1 MWVFILTL
9 AVLVLWIYQ
18 IVLSRRWKGDVSR
31 LEDALRLL
39 ESKLVAPPPHV
50 GHTVAAPVAAAEIV
64 APPPAEPVPVEKLK
78 PSAAPAPAS
87 TYASQLDHI
96 IGEGFR
102 DEPVDVEPARIE
114 VASQGWEAALGGD
127 WLNKIG
133 VLVLVIGLVLF
144 IGYSFS
150 MLGPAGRV
158 AVAAG
163 VSALMLIGG
172 AVIER
177 REKYRVAA
185 RGLLGGGWAALYAT
199 TYAAHALEAARVI
212 SSPTLA
218 TVLLAAV
225 ALAMIL
231 HSLRYRSQVVTGVAY
246 FVAFITLAITQLNFF
261 AVVALAPL
269 AVSLVY
275 LSHRFRWTAMVEAG
289 IPATF
294 GIYMLHASQSQGGSL
309 AAGQTVL
316 FVYWLVFEA
325 FDVLASRR
333 RDDVARASAVFPF
346 NAICFTAV
354 SVIQWAAVSNHTLYQ
369 FFLMA
374 AGAYLLSSLVRA
386 VIVPPV
392 ASAEE
397 LTALYRAK
405 SGGYEGAITLAA
417 TFAAVAIALKLSGL
431 SMAIALMTEAEL
443 LFLAGHRLRQRFL
456 RRLGSAVFI
465 VANARLVAF
474 DVPQGT
480 HVTIAGSQ
488 WYAWS
493 PVALLEAAVFYL
505 NRFVSRRGSLYSG
518 LAAGLVLL
526 VLWFE
531 APSAYVGLSCLL
543 LAVALHEISI
553 WKRLRD
559 FAIQSYFVGALGLF
573 SLIYR
578 NVFGAALHT
587 DWHGWLP
594 RLACAAVLYAVAT
607 RVGFVRDGRENLP
620 EREVVRYVVSTFGSL
635 MAATFLLGVIPSEF
649 AGFSW
654 LLLAVVLYEFG
665 LATRRR
671 EFVAQGYLAGAASL
685 VLLVAKNVVLT
696 GLQTD
701 WHGWLPQL
709 ASAVVLYALAI
720 RAEMFGAGIGSLRER
735 ELLRDT
741 ASLAATVLTG
751 AFLANT
757 LPVSLVVVGW
767 AALGLAL
774 LGIGT
779 RLGYTALRAQ
789 SYILGVIV
797 FGRTWAVNLNLTDLV
812 AGVPVGVLTAVAVIA
827 SFYSAELLSPR
838 PQPVGP
844 SADPFQK
851 AEVKARFFFSFMA
864 TALLTVLLFQQV
876 SGRMLTVAWGVEGLG
891 LLFAGFPLRE
901 RSMRFAGLILLLVCV
916 LKLFVWDLRNLE
928 MPFRVLS
935 FIVLGVILIGVSFFY
950 SRFREQISKY
960 L

>member
-1 MWVFILTL
+1 MLVLILTL
-9 AVLVLWIYQ
+9 AVMVLWIYQ
-18 IVLSRRWKGDVSR
+18 LVLSRRWKGDVSR
-31 LEDALRLL
+31 LEDDLRSLASRL
-39 ESKLVAPPPHV
+39 
-50 GHTVAAPVAAAEIV
+50 AADPVAAAEIV
-64 APPPAEPVPVEKLK
+64 VPPAAEPAPVREIAPPAFVEPVAEQVEG
-78 PSAAPAPAS
+78 P
-87 TYASQLDHI
+87 
-96 IGEGFR
+96 
-102 DEPVDVEPARIE
+102 
-114 VASQGWEAALGGD
+114 GWETVLGGN

-172 AVIER
+172 VVLES

-185 RGLLGGGWAALYAT
+185 RGLLGGGWAAIYAT

-212 SSPTLA
+212 SSPTLG
-218 TVLLAAV
+218 TLLLAAV
-225 ALAMIL
+225 ALGMIL
-231 HSLRYRSQVVTGVAY
+231 HSLRYRSEVVTGVAY
-246 FVAFITLAITQLNFF
+246 FVAFITLVITQLNFF
-261 AVVALAPL
+261 AVVAMVPL
-269 AVSLVY
+269 AASLVY
-275 LSHRFRWTAMVEAG
+275 LAQRFRWTAMVEAG

-294 GIYMLHASQSQGGSL
+294 GIYMLHASRSHGGSL

-316 FVYWLVFEA
+316 LVYWLVFEA

-333 RDDVARASAVFPF
+333 RDEGSRASAVFPL

-354 SVIQWAAVSNHTLYQ
+354 SVIQWATVSNQTLYQ

-386 VIVPPV
+386 
-392 ASAEE
+392 
-397 LTALYRAK
+397 R

-417 TFAAVAIALKLSGL
+417 SFAAVAIALKLSGL

-443 LFLAGHRLRQRFL
+443 LFLAGHQLRQRFL
-456 RRLGSAVFI
+456 RRLGTGVFI
-465 VANARLVAF
+465 IANARLVAF
-474 DVPQGT
+474 DIPQGT
-480 HVTIAGSQ
+480 LVTLAGSQ
-488 WYAWS
+488 WNAWS
-493 PVALLEAAVFYL
+493 FVALLEAAVFYL
-505 NRFVSRRGSLYSG
+505 NRFVSRRGSLYSS

-526 VLWFE
+526 VIWFE
-531 APSAYVGLSCLL
+531 APGAYAGLGCLL
-543 LAVALHEISI
+543 LAVALHEISL

-559 FAIQSYFVGALGLF
+559 FAIQSYFVGAVGLF
-573 SLIYR
+573 SLVSR
-578 NVFGAALHT
+578 NVFGTALHA

-594 RLACAAVLYAVAT
+594 RLACAAVLYAVAM
-607 RVGFVRDGRENLP
+607 RVGLVRDGSENLP
-620 EREVVRYVVSTFGSL
+620 ERKVVRYVVSTFGSL
-635 MAATFLLGVIPSEF
+635 MAATFLLGIVPAEF

-654 LLLAVVLYEFG
+654 LTLAVILCEFG
-665 LATRRR
+665 LAARRR
-671 EFVAQGYLAGAASL
+671 EFVVQGYLAGAASL
-685 VLLVAKNVVLT
+685 VMLLAKNVVLT
-696 GLQTD
+696 GLHTD

-709 ASAVVLYALAI
+709 ASAVALYALAV
-720 RAEMFGAGIGSLRER
+720 RAEAYGAGSWSP
-735 ELLRDT
+735 RDL
-741 ASLAATVLTG
+741 ASLAAAVLTG

-757 LPVSLVVVGW
+757 LPVSLVAVGW

-779 RLGYTALRAQ
+779 RRGYAALRAQ
-789 SYILGVIV
+789 SYILGLIV
-797 FGRTWAVNLNLTDLV
+797 FVRTWAVNLNLTDRV
-812 AGVPVGVLTAVAVIA
+812 AGLPVSVLTAVAVIA

-838 PQPVGP
+838 PQPGAP
-844 SADPFQK
+844 S
-851 AEVKARFFFSFMA
+851 EVEAKARFFFSFMA
-864 TALLTVLLFQQV
+864 TGLLTLLLFQQV
-876 SGRMLTVAWGVEGLG
+876 SGRILTVAWGVEGLG

-935 FIVLGVILIGVSFFY
+935 FIVLGVILIGVSFVY
-950 SRFREQISKY
+950 SRFRERVSKY